1 MKPKASFTIT
11 SADIEKV
18 HALVSSRKSDAFLLE
33 REERNVIGVAPI
45 FDREEFW
52 RVLLGCL
59 LTTQQRST
67 QGSPVDRF
75 TEQKPFLLPLRECS
89 QDVQKTVISVLTN
102 FGGIRMAPTIGHRAR
117 LNYQWLNNSGW
128 ARVEDQFQKLATQR
142 NRAPH
147 TADARAEREAAY
159 FAAEAFAGIGP
170 KQSRNLW
177 QWLGLTRYEIPLDS
191 RICKWISTNLSVK
204 VETKYL
210 GDEQYYDAVL
220 DYIHR
225 LCERAGVLPCIFDA
239 AAFDYDQKGIPLEVL
254 MSRISK
260 GTTET
265 GYLNLNG
272 QVVIRDTGVP
282 GTDKFQRIYQLACS
296 KCGHNY
302 GANGS
307 DCHLRLCPKCQ
318 GGAQGLPIG
327 IGTHA

>member
-1 MKPKASFTIT
+1 MKLREPFTVT
-11 SADIEKV
+11 TADIEKV
-18 HALVSSRKSDAFLLE
+18 YSFVGSRRSDAFRLE
-33 REERNVIGVAPI
+33 REERNVTGAAPV

-59 LTTQQRST
+59 LTTQQKST
-67 QGSPVDRF
+67 QGSPVDRII
-75 TEQKPFLLPLRECS
+75 EQKPFSLSLRECL

-117 LNYQWLNNSGW
+117 LNYQWLNNGGW
-128 ARVEDQFQKLATQR
+128 APVEDQFRKLATQR

-147 TADARAEREAAY
+147 RDDARAERQAAY
-159 FAAEAFAGIGP
+159 FADEAFAGIGP

-191 RICKWISTNLSVK
+191 RICKWISTNLPVK

-210 GDEQYYDAVL
+210 GDERYYDAVL
-220 DYIHR
+220 DYIQT
-225 LCERAGVLPCIFDA
+225 LCERADVLPCIFDA
-239 AAFDYDQKGIPLEVL
+239 AAFDYEQKRIAPEVL
-254 MSRISK
+254 MSRDSK
-260 GTTET
+260 GTTEI
-265 GYLNLNG
+265 GYLNPNG
-272 QVVIRDTGVP
+272 QIVIRDTGMP

-318 GGAQGLPIG
+318 GGADGLRLG
-327 IGTHA
+327 VAAHA